1 VNGARWIIVLVAW
14 GGLAASVLAQEPRN
28 QGVKST
34 ATVEVLDDA
43 THVDDV
49 ISQMKKQAPAPTD
62 LSPTTPDTRAA
73 AQTLKSER
81 PDLTTELAD
90 QDKHGKSSGAEKHL
104 SWRQQRALEERLE
117 RLRKNR
123 NP

>member
-1 VNGARWIIVLVAW
+1 VNAPRFIILAVAW
-14 GGLAASVLAQEPRN
+14 GGLTGGVLAQEPQN

-49 ISQMKKQAPAPTD
+49 ISQVKKQPPTPTD
-62 LSPTTPDTRAA
+62 QSPTTPDSRSA
-73 AQTLKSER
+73 AQMLKAER
-81 PDLTTELAD
+81 PDLATELAD

-104 SWRQQRALEERLE
+104 SWRQQRTLEERLE
-117 RLRKNR
+117 RLRKTR